1 MDQEN
6 NKINKT
12 LKFSFFDGIFASLMT
27 GFTNDYFVPFLLVIG
42 GTARSIGILSA
53 LPNLFG
59 ALAQAKTPDIVEKV
73 RSRKKIIIGFVLLQ
87 ALMLLP
93 VIFLDLF
100 GKLNQTLFIACVIL
114 FTSFNAI
121 ASPAWGSLMSDLVH
135 GDKRGSYFGWRNK
148 TLGFITVIASFA
160 AGYILYVMKNIN
172 IFAGFIIIFSAAF
185 IFRMISCYFL
195 TRMHEPHCEYK
206 EKDYFTVFDFLA
218 RARESNFAKF
228 VFFISLMSFS
238 VNLCSPFF
246 AVLMLEDLHFSYLIY
261 IIVVSMANL
270 TIHFM
275 TDRWG
280 RLADR
285 TGNLRI
291 LKFVTPLIALVPLL
305 WLINRSPLFLMGAQI
320 FSGFAWAGFNLCAT
334 NFIYDAVSPGK
345 RTRCIA
351 YFNMFNGLAVCLG
364 ALLGGFLIQ
373 KLPPLLGY
381 KILTIVLI
389 SSVLRLI
396 VGIFMPM
403 MLKEVKPVDEVS
415 NTDLFFSVIGIKA
428 VFRIG
433 ED

>member
-1 MDQEN
+1 MEQEN
-6 NKINKT
+6 SKVNKT
-12 LKFSFFDGIFASLMT
+12 LKFSFFDGVFASMMA

-42 GTARSIGILSA
+42 GTTREVGILSA

-59 ALAQAKTPDIVEKV
+59 ALSQAKTPDIVEKV
-73 RSRKKIIIGFVLLQ
+73 RSRKKIIIVFVLLQ
-87 ALMLLP
+87 AMMLLP
-93 VIFLDLF
+93 VIFLSLS
-100 GKLNQTLFIACVIL
+100 GKLDRTLFIGCVIL

-121 ASPAWGSLMSDLVH
+121 ATPAWGSLMSDLVREN
-135 GDKRGSYFGWRNK
+135 KRGEYFGWRNK
-148 TLGFITVIASFA
+148 TLGFITVIAGFT
-160 AGYILYVMKNIN
+160 AGYILYKMKNIN

-185 IFRMISCYFL
+185 LFRMVSCYFL
-195 TRMHEPHCEYK
+195 TRMHEPHFEYK
-206 EKDYFTVFDFLA
+206 EKDYFSIFDFLA
-218 RARESNFAKF
+218 RAKESNFAKF
-228 VFFISLMSFS
+228 VFFVSFMSFS

-246 AVLMLEDLHFSYLIY
+246 AVLMLNDLHFSYLIY
-261 IIVVSMANL
+261 IIIVSMANL

-280 RLADR
+280 RVADK

-291 LKFVTPLIALVPLL
+291 LKFVTPLIGLVPLL
-305 WLINRSPLFLMGAQI
+305 WIINRNPLFLIVAQI
-320 FSGFAWAGFNLCAT
+320 FSGFAWAGFNLCAA

-351 YFNMFNGLAVCLG
+351 YFNMFNGLAVCSG

-389 SSVLRLI
+389 SSVLRLL

-403 MLKEVKPVDEVS
+403 MLKEVKPVDKVS
-415 NTDLFFSVIGIKA
+415 NAGLFFSVIGIKT